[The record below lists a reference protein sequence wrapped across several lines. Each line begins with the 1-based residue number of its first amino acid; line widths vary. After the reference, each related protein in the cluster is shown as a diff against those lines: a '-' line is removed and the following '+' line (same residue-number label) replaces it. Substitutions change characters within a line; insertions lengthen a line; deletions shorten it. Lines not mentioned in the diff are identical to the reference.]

1 MPVNQPYV
9 FGCWY
14 GYDQDCSTVTIFRSG
29 SVKDVNSKL
38 KFLSPENP
46 ESTIKRAAVP
56 TIIPKPAIRVITLMA
71 LVLLLENK

>member
-1 MPVNQPYV
+1 V
-9 FGCWY
+9 G
-14 GYDQDCSTVTIFRSG
+14 TIFRSG
-29 SVKDVNSKL
+29 SVKEVNSKL